1 MRQTLSKHCV
11 LVYSHEERGCLTIS
25 ISRMRT
31 LRLTA
36 GQNWSTVAQ
45 LRGEGAEIQA
55 GGLGVGEDLGQC
67 YQEFK
72 TGAK

>member
-25 ISRMRT
+25 ISQMRT

-36 GQNWSTVAQ
+36 GQNRSRVAR
-45 LRGEGAEIQA
+45 LGGEGAEIQA

-67 YQEFK
+67 HREFE